1 MDTMLVHLN
10 ASDLRNMIAELLK
23 NEISNL
29 RNLIENKSEQQFY
42 TFKEVLE
49 RFDVTRPTV
58 NKWMNSGLNYYKKG
72 SRVYFD
78 VIETEQFIK
87 EC

>member
-49 RFDVTRPTV
+49 RFSVTRPTV
-58 NKWMNSGLNYYKKG
+58 NKWMKSGLNCYRKG
-72 SRVYFD
+72 SRVFFD
-78 VIETEQFIK
+78 VSEVEQFIK
-87 EC
+87 N

>member
-1 MDTMLVHLN
+1 MLVHLN

-29 RNLIENKSEQQFY
+29 RNLIESKSEQQFY

-49 RFDVTRPTV
+49 RFSVTRPTV
-58 NKWMNSGLNYYKKG
+58 NKWMKSGLNCYRKG
-72 SRVYFD
+72 SRVFFD
-78 VIETEQFIK
+78 VSEVEQFIK
-87 EC
+87 KC